1 MSAVAASATES
12 TAAVEPAAVE
22 PATDP
27 APVEPVPAPS
37 PVEAASAESPTSAT
51 METATESAASS
62 PMETASAVTAPALS
76 ENRNRYDAESCENR
90 DCDKGSNKSSE
101 FRHKPNPFPAWPP
114 IISIEEVA
122 WRSGIVLVG
131 FPR

>member
-1 MSAVAASATES
+1 METATTAEAATVDSSTSVAM
-12 TAAVEPAAVE
+12 EPAAVG
-22 PATDP
+22 P
-27 APVEPVPAPS
+27 AP
-37 PVEAASAESPTSAT
+37 AESPTSAT
-51 METATESAASS
+51 VETATESAASS

-101 FRHKPNPFPAWPP
+101 FGHKPNPFPAWPP

>member
-1 MSAVAASATES
+1 METATTAEAATVDSSTSVAM
-12 TAAVEPAAVE
+12 EPAAVG
-22 PATDP
+22 P
-27 APVEPVPAPS
+27 APAMQPAP
-37 PVEAASAESPTSAT
+37 AESPTSAT

>member
-1 MSAVAASATES
+1 M
-12 TAAVEPAAVE
+12 EPAAVGPAPAME
-22 PATDP
+22 PAT
-27 APVEPVPAPS
+27 